1 MDFFLLGILL
11 PLLILIGIVANIF
24 SFVALQKLT
33 LVRGS
38 TYLSL
43 LRWQALLDSS
53 LLLTFFL
60 ISSLAELSST
70 YRHSF
75 FPWTVPFLLPLGH
88 IFLTGRVYGLVSIT
102 AEQLLITIGH
112 RLADRGALIGYIL
125 PSAVLA
131 ALSNFPQWLS
141 YQTAITEEGLPEVV
155 LTEARSSREHIYLL
169 FSNLFF
175 DALLPAVL
183 FSTLILGFFFHPG
196 SRTGRLR
203 NPLPLLFC
211 ILLNLLSNIPRH
223 TLDMEEAAQALTS
236 SSNPPPPWSQL
247 LSKLA
252 LPLAPA
258 LTSITLLLQ
267 VSRFLKPGDAAG
279 QDDLESGEVLL

>member
-112 RLADRGALIGYIL
+112 RLADR
-125 PSAVLA
+125 
-131 ALSNFPQWLS
+131 
-141 YQTAITEEGLPEVV
+141 
-155 LTEARSSREHIYLL
+155 
-169 FSNLFF
+169 FF
-175 DALLPAVL
+175 
-183 FSTLILGFFFHPG
+183 TLE
-196 SRTGRLR
+196 
-203 NPLPLLFC
+203 
-211 ILLNLLSNIPRH
+211 NIPIQFRH
-223 TLDMEEAAQALTS
+223 ISHTGEN
-236 SSNPPPPWSQL
+236 SNSFP
-247 LSKLA
+247 
-252 LPLAPA
+252 
-258 LTSITLLLQ
+258 T
-267 VSRFLKPGDAAG
+267 
-279 QDDLESGEVLL
+279 EVLLLATFYPLLSWLLSPTSLSGLATRLPSQRKACLKLSSPRRGQAGSISIFFLPISSSTLFCLLRFFPRSFLDSSSTQGQELEG